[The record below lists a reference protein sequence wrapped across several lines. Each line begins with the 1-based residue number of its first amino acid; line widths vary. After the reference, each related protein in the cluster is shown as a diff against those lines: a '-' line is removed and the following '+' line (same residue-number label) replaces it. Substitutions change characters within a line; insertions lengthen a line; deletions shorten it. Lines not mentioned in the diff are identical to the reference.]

1 MKPQKP
7 LKELISPEQ
16 YALVV
21 AALGDSDRPR
31 KIPRKIEAIKK
42 IREQTGFGL
51 KEAKDLFDDDE
62 HLTAICEKER
72 PVFRARAVFR
82 CIGECPKDEDGCPET
97 CSSRRL
103 VKVG

>member
-31 KIPRKIEAIKK
+31 KIEAIKE

-72 PVFRARAVFR
+72 PVFRTRAVFR
-82 CIGECPKDEDGCPET
+82 CIGECPKDQDGCPET
-97 CSSRRL
+97 CGSRRL
-103 VKVG
+103 VRVG